1 VHSSS
6 QARWIFDRGEK
17 ILRGIHMRIG
27 VPKEIKTQEF
37 RVGMTP
43 SGAAILTARGHTVLV
58 EQGAGLGSSIP
69 DEAYVK
75 AGAKIVATREE
86 VWAADM
92 VVKVKEPI
100 APEFALMRKDLLLFT
115 YLHLAA
121 AQELGK
127 ELLNRGVNGV
137 AYETIEPT
145 PGDLPLLTPMSAVAG
160 RMSVQAGAT
169 YLERERGGKGVLL
182 GGVPGVKRGRVTV
195 IGGGVVGAN
204 AVKMAVGLG
213 ANVTVLDVNLKTL
226 AYLDDIYAGRV
237 STQYSDP
244 ISIERAVL
252 ESDLVIGAVLLPGA
266 RAPRLVTE
274 SMIKQMEPG
283 SVIVDVSID
292 QGGCV
297 EGARPTYHDNPT
309 YDLHGVTAYMVA
321 NMPGAVPRT
330 STYALTNATI
340 KYVVKLADLGLEK
353 AISDTPHIVSGLNT
367 YKGGVPHAAVA
378 EALSVPFTAYRA

>member
-1 VHSSS
+1 
-6 QARWIFDRGEK
+6 
-17 ILRGIHMRIG
+17 MRIG
-27 VPKEIKTQEF
+27 VPKEIKTQEY

-43 SGAAILTARGHTVLV
+43 SGVAILTARGHQVMI

-69 DEAYVK
+69 DDHYIK
-75 AGAKIVATREE
+75 AGATIVATKEE
-86 VWAADM
+86 IWGTADM

-121 AQELGK
+121 AHELGK
-127 ELLNRGVNGV
+127 ELLTRGVNGV

-160 RMSVQAGAT
+160 RMSVQAGAH

-195 IGGGVVGAN
+195 IGAGVVGAN

-213 ANVTVLDVNLKTL
+213 ANVTVIDINLKTL

-244 ISIERAVL
+244 LSIERAVV
-252 ESDLVIGAVLLPGA
+252 ESDLVVGAVLLPGA

-274 SMIKQMEPG
+274 AMIKKMEPG

-297 EGARPTYHDNPT
+297 EGARATYHDNPT

-340 KYVVKLADLGLEK
+340 RYVSKLADLGLEK
-353 AISDTPHIVSGLNT
+353 AILDTPHIVSGLNT
-367 YKGGVPHAAVA
+367 YKGTVPHPAVA
-378 EALSVPFTAYRA
+378 EALGVAHVPFKA